1 MELITHLHVAGELQ
15 RAHLFGVY
23 TAATLLDHKPDSGAH
38 HPLTSLRGAAVYHYA
53 DADSGAGA
61 DADADVGAG
70 ADADTDTDKVVLTTV
85 EKALGGQTVS

>member
-15 RAHLFGVY
+15 RAHLLGVY
-23 TAATLLDHKPDSGAH
+23 TAATLLDHRPDSGAH

-70 ADADTDTDKVVLTTV
+70 ADTDKVVLTTV